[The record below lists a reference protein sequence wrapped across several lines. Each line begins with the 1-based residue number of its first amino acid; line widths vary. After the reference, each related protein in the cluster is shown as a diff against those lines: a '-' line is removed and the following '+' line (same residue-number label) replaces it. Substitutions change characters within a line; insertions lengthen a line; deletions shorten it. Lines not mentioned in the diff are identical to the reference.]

1 MRHSRRLHLRRRRG
15 AARGGR
21 LGRLGLVLDGLV
33 RRHHALAQRLG
44 PRAQRHAVEE
54 DVLLGRRGRDGRRR
68 GRGCGAARRQVQLAA
83 DVQAERLR
91 AAAGVSGSSR
101 VCLLG
106 LAYRPNSH
114 REPQQHPGLVKH
126 HCLIRFKQPRC
137 PTHSVL
143 CNAAL

>member
-1 MRHSRRLHLRRRRG
+1 LHLRRRRG

-54 DVLLGRRGRDGRRR
+54 VALLGRGGRGGRRR
-68 GRGCGAARRQVQLAA
+68 GRRRGAARRQVQLAA

-91 AAAGVSGSSR
+91 AVADVSVAAVEC
-101 VCLLG
+101 VC
-106 LAYRPNSH
+106 
-114 REPQQHPGLVKH
+114 
-126 HCLIRFKQPRC
+126 
-137 PTHSVL
+137 
-143 CNAAL
+143 